1 MKKRRAALAIL
12 AVLASPACRRQAQGP
27 GGPPPMPV
35 EVVTLAERAV
45 PQTTEYVGT
54 VKSRRSTNVQPQ
66 VEGFITA
73 IMVRSG
79 DSVQPGKPLMQI
91 DPGMQEA
98 AVASLESQL

>member
-12 AVLASPACRRQAQGP
+12 VVLAASACRRQAPGA

-35 EVVTLAERAV
+35 EVVTLTERAV

-73 IMVRSG
+73 ITVRSG
-79 DSVQPGKPLMQI
+79 DSVRPG
-91 DPGMQEA
+91 
-98 AVASLESQL
+98 